1 MEITFLAVLA
11 LGITPVL
18 FIAAL
23 AVRFGGK
30 APVLNFVD
38 YSAYKNPAALN
49 KKVGNILLLL
59 PLLSFITG
67 SVTLAFPEFGLLCV
81 VSFIPLFLAVIA
93 YAVVSANLISDQQ
106 RAD

>member
-18 FIAAL
+18 LVAAL

-38 YSAYKNPAALN
+38 YAAYKNPVALN

-59 PLLSFITG
+59 PCCCCHYLVLLR
-67 SVTLAFPEFGLLCV
+67 V
-81 VSFIPLFLAVIA
+81 
-93 YAVVSANLISDQQ
+93 
-106 RAD
+106 R